1 MKEVL
6 INLRKEKMEL
16 FGKIRK
22 LEKFRGTDEWKT
34 LSVAHKQLLDIQL
47 QSMRTYLEALIGRCL
62 DIEEHLKDKADDKEP
77 VENESKENEEEPIIK
92 IIKIVL
98 DNEKD

>member
-1 MKEVL
+1 MEEVL

-22 LEKFRGTDEWKT
+22 LEKFRGSAEWEK

-47 QSMRTYLEALIGRCL
+47 QSMRTYLECLIGRCL
-62 DIEEHLKDKADDKEP
+62 DIETTPKE
-77 VENESKENEEEPIIK
+77 EENEEPTIK

>member
-1 MKEVL
+1 MEDVL
-6 INLRKEKMEL
+6 FKLKKEKMEL
-16 FGKIRK
+16 LGKIK
-22 LEKFRGTDEWKT
+22 NLDKFRGTSEWEK

-47 QSMRTYLEALIGRCL
+47 QSMRTYYECLVGRVL
-62 DIEEHLKDKADDKEP
+62 DIETTPKE
-77 VENESKENEEEPIIK
+77 EENEEPTIK

>member
-1 MKEVL
+1 MEEILSKL
-6 INLRKEKMEL
+6 KREKMEL
-16 FGKIRK
+16 FGKIRN
-22 LEKFRGTDEWKT
+22 LEKFRGSDEWEK

-47 QSMRTYLEALIGRCL
+47 QSMRTYLECLIGRVL
-62 DIEEHLKDKADDKEP
+62 DIEMSKDQQ
-77 VENESKENEEEPIIK
+77 EEPTIK

>member
-1 MKEVL
+1 MKDL
-6 INLRKEKMEL
+6 LFKLRQERLEL
-16 FGKIRK
+16 TGKIKR
-22 LEKFRGTDEWKT
+22 LENFRTTKEWNE

-47 QSMRTYLEALIGRCL
+47 QSMRTYLECLIGRCL
-62 DIEEHLKDKADDKEP
+62 DIQCNADKQEQPKEEQ
-77 VENESKENEEEPIIK
+77 EEPTIK

>member
-1 MKEVL
+1 MEEVL

-22 LEKFRGTDEWKT
+22 LEKFRGSAEWEK

-47 QSMRTYLEALIGRCL
+47 QSMKTYLECLIGRVL
-62 DIEEHLKDKADDKEP
+62 DIETNSKE
-77 VENESKENEEEPIIK
+77 ENEEEQIV
-92 IIKIVL
+92 KIVVIDL
-98 DNEKD
+98 GDTKENE

>member
-1 MKEVL
+1 MEEVL

-22 LEKFRGTDEWKT
+22 LEKFRCSDEWGK

-47 QSMRTYLEALIGRCL
+47 QSMRTYLECLIGRVL
-62 DIEEHLKDKADDKEP
+62 DIETNSKE
-77 VENESKENEEEPIIK
+77 ENEEEPTIK

>member
-1 MKEVL
+1 MEEVL

-22 LEKFRGTDEWKT
+22 LEKFRGSAEWEK

-47 QSMRTYLEALIGRCL
+47 QSMRTYLESLIGRVL
-62 DIEEHLKDKADDKEP
+62 DIETNSKE
-77 VENESKENEEEPIIK
+77 ENEEEPTIK

>member
-1 MKEVL
+1 MEEILSKL
-6 INLRKEKMEL
+6 KREKMEL
-16 FGKIRK
+16 FGKIRN
-22 LEKFRGTDEWKT
+22 LEKFRGSDEWGK

-47 QSMRTYLEALIGRCL
+47 QSMRTYLECLIGRVL
-62 DIEEHLKDKADDKEP
+62 DIETTPKE
-77 VENESKENEEEPIIK
+77 EENEEPTIK

>member
-1 MKEVL
+1 MEEVL

-22 LEKFRGTDEWKT
+22 LEKFRGSAEWEK

-47 QSMRTYLEALIGRCL
+47 QSMRTYLECLIGRVL
-62 DIEEHLKDKADDKEP
+62 DIETNSKE
-77 VENESKENEEEPIIK
+77 ENEEEPTIK